1 MVNLSNILLN
11 SLQNSNQRR
20 LRSIYRSSITQGRQ
34 VTTGAS
40 NGGVSQTVIQGP
52 STGAASGVVQRGAA
66 GSARPSSLGSQMS
79 VTDRRVQEI
88 DKGIETLSV
97 AQGALEQ
104 RRLLLAQARELAGT
118 AEQAGAN
125 RTSIGSQV
133 NAILQQAK
141 EVVAGASVGGKQVFG
156 SGQSELRVPSGVA
169 GTFAVKMGGSRTVT
183 NTTYTSSTGSSTPVY
198 ETRPVYEDRPI
209 YTTVPTYTP
218 QTATGQKEWTRLLG
232 ATNNVVG
239 STDEISAMATGLD
252 GAIFAV
258 GKVSG
263 GETLGV
269 STFDGQ
275 TIAGVN
281 GSDGFLTKYNTDG
294 TRAWTKVMGGRGW
307 RDKANGVTV
316 GSDGSIFVVGTI
328 DDAEGTQLTFNGQST
343 IGKRDAFVTK
353 YNSDGSQAWTTIV
366 GTLSG
371 EEFGSAV
378 KVDSS
383 GSVYLAGRTTSTTL
397 DGQTHTRDINTE
409 TTSLSFVT
417 KLNANGSKAW
427 TRLSDLEGSYHP
439 DSFDGYE
446 SSLTLGSDGTVY
458 LGASS
463 DYSFRDGKSKI
474 SKYDSQGNKIG
485 DTMISA
491 NSWESGAAL
500 RQLVTGNDGSIYAAG
515 VTRGTI
521 DGNTSNGYD
530 DAFLIKYNAD
540 GTKAWTKQFGGRA
553 GDIANQMTIGTDG
566 KIYVSGTTSG
576 SFGGQTNSFDPN
588 SSSSDQRDSFVTQ
601 FDSNGTQGWT
611 KFVGSAGREF
621 GEGLTTGRDG
631 AIYLGGGT
639 NWHLD
644 GQSHTVMTQSQVNS
658 DLYRGSS
665 TFLTK
670 FSTNSPTPTG
680 TTPTGTTQVQTGTNR
695 VQVGTQQVLV
705 GTTTSTTV
713 SQPVTQTR
721 TISSPFNEFTVN
733 LSSTASTNSAI
744 ASIDAELRYLDTMSR
759 GVGLGLQRAN
769 ISRRYLVRN

>member
-1 MVNLSNILLN
+1 M
-11 SLQNSNQRR
+11 
-20 LRSIYRSSITQGRQ
+20 
-34 VTTGAS
+34 
-40 NGGVSQTVIQGP
+40 
-52 STGAASGVVQRGAA
+52 
-66 GSARPSSLGSQMS
+66 
-79 VTDRRVQEI
+79 
-88 DKGIETLSV
+88 
-97 AQGALEQ
+97 
-104 RRLLLAQARELAGT
+104 
-118 AEQAGAN
+118 
-125 RTSIGSQV
+125 
-133 NAILQQAK
+133 
-141 EVVAGASVGGKQVFG
+141 
-156 SGQSELRVPSGVA
+156 
-169 GTFAVKMGGSRTVT
+169 
-183 NTTYTSSTGSSTPVY
+183 
-198 ETRPVYEDRPI
+198 
-209 YTTVPTYTP
+209 
-218 QTATGQKEWTRLLG
+218 
-232 ATNNVVG
+232 
-239 STDEISAMATGLD
+239 
-252 GAIFAV
+252 
-258 GKVSG
+258 
-263 GETLGV
+263 
-269 STFDGQ
+269 
-275 TIAGVN
+275 
-281 GSDGFLTKYNTDG
+281 
-294 TRAWTKVMGGRGW
+294 
-307 RDKANGVTV
+307 
-316 GSDGSIFVVGTI
+316 
-328 DDAEGTQLTFNGQST
+328 
-343 IGKRDAFVTK
+343 
-353 YNSDGSQAWTTIV
+353 

-371 EEFGSAV
+371 EEFGSEV

-383 GSVYLAGRTTSTTL
+383 GSVYLAGRTNSTTL
-397 DGQTHTRDINTE
+397 DGQTHTRDINTQ

-427 TRLSDLEGSYHP
+427 TRLSDLEGTYNADGSGW
-439 DSFDGYE
+439 DSYE
-446 SSLTLGSDGTVY
+446 SSLTLGSDGMVY

-463 DYSFRDGKSKI
+463 DYSFNAGRSKI

-485 DTMISA
+485 DTIIEADSA
-491 NSWESGAAL
+491 SGGGAAL
-500 RQLVTGNDGSIYAAG
+500 RQLITGNDDSIYATG
-515 VTRGTI
+515 MTRGTI
-521 DGNTSNGYD
+521 DGNIANGYD

-540 GTKAWTKQFGGRA
+540 GTKAWTKQFGSRA
-553 GDIANQMTIGTDG
+553 GDNANGMTIGTDG

-680 TTPTGTTQVQTGTNR
+680 TTQVQTGTNR

-721 TISSPFNEFTVN
+721 TISSPFNDFTVN